1 VLGWLLS
8 WSGYQASLGL
18 AQPPQALL
26 MIRLCM
32 GLLPALL
39 VGAGLWVM
47 RDWERIGA
55 QRPAQGGDGG

>member
-1 VLGWLLS
+1 
-8 WSGYQASLGL
+8 
-18 AQPPQALL
+18 

-47 RDWERIGA
+47 RDWERIGV
-55 QRPAQGGDGG
+55 QRPALGGDGG